1 LDGITFPRWRIES
14 IKAYGNAVVPPLIYT
29 IFKAIDEL
37 RSKDSAS
44 SSGAG

>member
-1 LDGITFPRWRIES
+1 M
-14 IKAYGNAVVPPLIYT
+14 AYGNAVVPQLVYT